1 MKIGDFVAV
10 KYEELE
16 NYDNNI
22 IYGQIFS
29 IDDGLVG
36 LYVDDLK
43 EYVLEEDLELIDNI
57 VKEYVN

>member
-22 IYGQIFS
+22 ICGQIFS